1 MINSVIDANNK
12 MQINNV
18 YQNSMAQPGHPQIS
32 AGPYNISMVNLNTST
47 RRASMSMNTT
57 WFTNNAHDSSID
69 NKDAIKRLI
78 VITPPCI
85 LNSIVYNN
93 SFFEHFNECIIVVV
107 LYSPPPSIVA
117 DSILLSG
124 LHNVS
129 SKITIYTRGV
139 NDIVSIFKKY
149 ENDAH
154 FVICTPHATIR
165 PESIDYIAGNC
176 IFSIYQTEQ
185 INTSARY
192 NQYIANNYLS
202 LFNNARRIY
211 DYSMENIT
219 NLSAFRDVYFLPFY
233 VNLLSIENSHK
244 DIDIFFCGVMN
255 SRRHSIIT
263 ALRKEFPQL
272 NIQIATNIWGG
283 KLTEVIKR
291 SRICLN
297 LHYYASP
304 VLEIARIHE
313 FLPYNVHIISESTT
327 DSDIMH
333 LYESSISFIP
343 EIIDNIGCTELISQI
358 KCMHDTPVPANVLDN
373 RKRLIKLNHEIHIDM
388 FANILPHK
396 YAN

>member
-1 MINSVIDANNK
+1 M
-12 MQINNV
+12 INNV
-18 YQNSMAQPGHPQIS
+18 YQHSMAHKQPGNQQIG
-32 AGPYNISMVNLNTST
+32 AGPYNISMMNLNAST
-47 RRASMSMNTT
+47 RRGASMSMNTT
-57 WFTNNAHDSSID
+57 LFTNNTHGSPVH
-69 NKDAIKRLI
+69 NKDVITRLV

-93 SFFEHFNECIIVVV
+93 SLFEQFNECIIVVV
-107 LYSPPPSIVA
+107 LSSTGPSRVA
-117 DSILLSG
+117 DSMLLSG

-129 SKITIYTRGV
+129 PKITIYTTVV
-139 NDIVSIFKKY
+139 NNIVSIFKKY

-154 FVICTPHATIR
+154 FVICTPHATIL
-165 PESIDYIAGNC
+165 PESVDYIARNC

-192 NQYIANNYLS
+192 NQYIANNFNYLS

-233 VNLLSIENSHK
+233 VNSLSIEDSHK
-244 DIDIFFCGVMN
+244 DIDIFFCGLMN

-263 ALRKEFPQL
+263 ALHKEFPQL
-272 NIQIATNIWGG
+272 NIQIATSIWG
-283 KLTEVIKR
+283 KELTEVIKR
-291 SRICLN
+291 SKICLN

-343 EIIDNIGCTELISQI
+343 EITNNIGCAELISQI
-358 KCMHDTPVPANVLDN
+358 KCMHDTPVLANVLDN
-373 RKRLIKLNHEIHIDM
+373 RKRLIKLNHEMQIDM
-388 FANILPHK
+388 FANILPTNTPISFTPLK
-396 YAN
+396 N

>member
-1 MINSVIDANNK
+1 M
-12 MQINNV
+12 INNV
-18 YQNSMAQPGHPQIS
+18 YQHSMAHKQPGNQQIG
-32 AGPYNISMVNLNTST
+32 AGQYNISMMNLNAST
-47 RRASMSMNTT
+47 RRGASMSMNTT
-57 WFTNNAHDSSID
+57 LFTNNTHGSPVH
-69 NKDAIKRLI
+69 NKDVITRLV

-93 SFFEHFNECIIVVV
+93 SLFEQFNECIIVVV
-107 LYSPPPSIVA
+107 LSSTGPSRV
-117 DSILLSG
+117 SGSTLLSG

-129 SKITIYTRGV
+129 PKITIYTTIV
-139 NDIVSIFKKY
+139 NNIVSIFKKY

-154 FVICTPHATIR
+154 FVICTPHATIL
-165 PESIDYIAGNC
+165 PESVDYIERNC

-192 NQYIANNYLS
+192 NQYIANNFNYLS

-219 NLSAFRDVYFLPFY
+219 SLSGFRDVYFLPFY
-233 VNLLSIENSHK
+233 VNSLSIEDSHK
-244 DIDIFFCGVMN
+244 DIDIFFCGAMN
-255 SRRHSIIT
+255 SRRHSIIS
-263 ALRKEFPQL
+263 ALHKEFPQL
-272 NIQIATNIWGG
+272 NIQIATSIWG
-283 KLTEVIKR
+283 KELTEVIKR
-291 SRICLN
+291 SKICLN

-343 EIIDNIGCTELISQI
+343 EITNNIGCAELISQI
-358 KCMHDTPVPANVLDN
+358 KCMHNTPVPADVLDN
-373 RKRLIKLNHEIHIDM
+373 RKRLIKLNHEMQIDM
-388 FANILPHK
+388 FANILPTNTPISFTPLK
-396 YAN
+396 N